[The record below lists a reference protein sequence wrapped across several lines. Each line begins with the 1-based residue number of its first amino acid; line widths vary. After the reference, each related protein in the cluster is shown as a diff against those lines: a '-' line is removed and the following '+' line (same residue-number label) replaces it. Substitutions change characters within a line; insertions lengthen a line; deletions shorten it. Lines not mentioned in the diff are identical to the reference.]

1 MLDGFNLADEPAPH
15 SPNVLTIQEAARLVA
30 ACPKETPLDRRDRM
44 IVLLLYGCGLRTDEL
59 RRVQVN
65 DVDRDRRRFTVGS
78 SPYTSSPTSAAA
90 IAIRISGVGR
100 VTVSDRKSIKST
112 SSVTFASSANSL

>member
-1 MLDGFNLADEPAPH
+1 MCARASHTISCPGCVSSRSAIWFPMVPVGTNSPASRPKI
-15 SPNVLTIQEAARLVA
+15 SAAR
-30 ACPKETPLDRRDRM
+30 RSS
-44 IVLLLYGCGLRTDEL
+44 
-59 RRVQVN
+59 
-65 DVDRDRRRFTVGS
+65 RFTVGS

-100 VTVSDRKSIKST
+100 VTVSDRRSIKST